1 MWLKKKTEMKLAEK
15 KKNKAYAV
23 FIYFNQIKN

>member
-1 MWLKKKTEMKLAEK
+1 MWLKKKTEMKLTE